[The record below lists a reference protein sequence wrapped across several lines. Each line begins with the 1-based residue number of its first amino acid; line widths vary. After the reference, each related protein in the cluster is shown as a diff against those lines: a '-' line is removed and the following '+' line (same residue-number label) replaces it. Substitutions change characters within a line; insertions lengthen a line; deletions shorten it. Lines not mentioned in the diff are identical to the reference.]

1 MIDGSMKKEY
11 RRPDN
16 QESQRQHDTQ
26 LQKKTSMY
34 NNARHK
40 DKQANTLHINKREQL
55 AQTYKQ
61 AASNCKPRHDCGHT
75 RARENL
81 AARSGAR
88 RAGGR
93 TRSGA
98 LYLLADERTSRFK

>member
-40 DKQANTLHINKREQL
+40 DKQANALHINKREQL
-55 AQTYKQ
+55 RANIQASSKQLQAKTRLWTY
-61 AASNCKPRHDCGHT
+61 T
-75 RARENL
+75 RTGEP
-81 AARSGAR
+81 
-88 RAGGR
+88 GR
-93 TRSGA
+93 TIRCPACWGS
-98 LYLLADERTSRFK
+98 DEEWSTLPFGRREDLKV